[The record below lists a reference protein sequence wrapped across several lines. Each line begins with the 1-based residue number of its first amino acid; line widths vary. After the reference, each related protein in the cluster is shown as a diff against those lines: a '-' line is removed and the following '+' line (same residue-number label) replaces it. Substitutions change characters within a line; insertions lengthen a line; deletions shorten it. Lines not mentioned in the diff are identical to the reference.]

1 MHITLDIKPFAGL
14 ETEALVTYAFE
25 ETDPLQGRFGE
36 IDKSAGGLL
45 RRLCKSGELTGKT
58 LEMTLIHAP
67 VGLKAARL
75 LVVGAGKRDAFNT
88 AALRKVAGAALRYLK
103 SRSVHNFVFLVRE
116 NEVTDKV
123 AEEVA
128 QAVAEGLL
136 AADFETDKYKTEKKQ
151 DKSINTV
158 LLTGFADA
166 QKAAAEKGLAQG
178 RTIGEAQNFARDL
191 VNEPSNKLTPKIL
204 AERAEAMAKEAGLAV
219 EILDEKK
226 IADLKMGALLS
237 VAQGS
242 VEPPRV
248 IVITYTPANAK
259 AGGPVIGLVGKAV
272 TFDTGG
278 ISIKPA
284 DGMEKMKYDMAGGA
298 TMIGIMRAI
307 AALKPNVKVVCVV
320 PSTEN
325 MPGGKAQKP
334 GDIQTTMS
342 GKTIEVLNTDAE
354 GRLILA
360 DGITYAKQLGVTHI
374 VDAATLTGAIVIAL
388 ANVNVG
394 VFGTNQEWTDKL
406 LASAKAAGEKMWQ
419 MPMDDEYREF
429 IKGSFADIQNIG
441 SGKGGGAITGAMF
454 IREFAG
460 DTPWIHLDIAGTAW
474 NDDAKAWLAKG
485 PTGVALRTLVHLVQ
499 SF

>member
-1 MHITLDIKPFAGL
+1 MKTNLAFASPAEV
-14 ETEALVTYAFE
+14 ETECLAVVVLDHGSKDKTELSIATSEGAVKDATAEVLASGEVTGKLFETTLLHRPAKLKAKRLLLVGGGKANS
-25 ETDPLQGRFGE
+25 FGAPE
-36 IDKSAGGLL
+36 L
-45 RRLCKSGELTGKT
+45 RRL
-58 LEMTLIHAP
+58 
-67 VGLKAARL
+67 
-75 LVVGAGKRDAFNT
+75 
-88 AALRKVAGAALRYLK
+88 AGAAARYLK
-103 SRSVHNFVFLVRE
+103 PKGIRSFAFLAPE
-116 NEVTDKV
+116 NMKSD
-123 AEEVA
+123 
-128 QAVAEGLL
+128 QAVAAMVEG
-136 AADFETDKYKTEKKQ
+136 AFVGNFDPDTYKSDRKDQKI
-151 DKSINTV
+151 DSLTV
-158 LLTGFADA
+158 VARGDQAGL
-166 QKAAAEKGLAQG
+166 QKAMDEA
-178 RTIGEAQNFARDL
+178 RIIGESQNFTREL
-191 VNEPSNKLTPKIL
+191 VNEPSNRMTPTIL
-204 AERAEAMAKEAGLAV
+204 AERARKMAQDVGLKSEVYGGDKIKE
-219 EILDEKK
+219 
-226 IADLKMGALLS
+226 LKMGAFWG

-242 VEPPRV
+242 DEPPAL
-248 IVITYTPANAK
+248 IVLRYEPTDAPAT
-259 AGGPVIGLVGKAV
+259 PVIGLVGKGV

-374 VDAATLTGAIVIAL
+374 VDAATLTGAIVVAL

-474 NDDAKAWLAKG
+474 NDDAKPWLAKG
-485 PTGVALRTLVHLVQ
+485 PTGVALRTLLHLIQ

>member
-1 MHITLDIKPFAGL
+1 MQITLETKPYAGL
-14 ETEALVTYAFE
+14 ETEAVVSYVFE
-25 ETDPLQGRFGE
+25 ETDPIQGRLAE
-36 IDKSAGGLL
+36 IDQAAGGLL
-45 RRLCKSGELTGKT
+45 KKLAKSGELTGKT
-58 LEMTLIHAP
+58 LELTLIHAP
-67 VGLKAARL
+67 AGLKAGRL
-75 LVVGAGKRDAFNT
+75 LLVGAGKREKFDNAT
-88 AALRKVAGAALRYLK
+88 LRKISGAALRNLK
-103 SRSVHNFVFLVRE
+103 TRGAHSIAFVVRE
-116 NEVTDKV
+116 NDATEDF
-123 AEEVA
+123 A
-128 QAVAEGLL
+128 QAIVEGAI
-136 AADFETDKYKTEKKQ
+136 AADFESDKYKTDKKN
-151 DKSINTV
+151 DKFIDSV
-158 LLTGFADA
+158 AMAGFDDA
-166 QKAAAEKGLAQG
+166 QKAAGEKGFARG
-178 RTIGEAQNFARDL
+178 RIIGEAQNFARDL
-191 VNEPSNKLTPKIL
+191 INEPSNKLTPRIL
-204 AERAEAMAKEAGLAV
+204 AEKAEAMAKQAGLSV

-237 VAQGS
+237 VAQGGP
-242 VEPPRV
+242 EPPRM
-248 IVITYTPANAK
+248 IVVTYTPANPKPGA
-259 AGGPVIGLVGKAV
+259 PVIGLVGKAV

-298 TMIGIMRAI
+298 TMLGVMRAL
-307 AALKPNVKVVCVV
+307 ATLKPNVKVICVV

-325 MPGGKAQKP
+325 VVSGSAQKP
-334 GDIQTTMS
+334 GDIQTSMS

-360 DGITYAKQLGVTHI
+360 DAVHYAKQLGATHLI
-374 VDAATLTGAIVIAL
+374 DAATLTGAIVVAL

-394 VFGTNQEWTDKL
+394 VFGSDQAFTDKL
-406 LASAKAAGEKMWQ
+406 LASAKATGEKMWQ
-419 MPMDDEYREF
+419 LPMDDEYREF